1 MRDPLY
7 TAVGEAIRRKRE
19 ARALSQATLAK
30 RVNLSRTSITNIES
44 GAQAL
49 PLHNFL
55 AIAEA
60 LSADPAELLPN
71 TREEAPRPVKSS
83 SSPWFEELLGKLESE
98 PGRDSQ

>member
-19 ARALSQATLAK
+19 ARALSQAALAK

-44 GAQAL
+44 GTQAL

-60 LSADPAELLPN
+60 LSAEPAELLPN
-71 TREEAPRPVKSS
+71 TREETRRPVKSS
-83 SSPWFEELLGKLESE
+83 NSPWFEELLGKLGSE